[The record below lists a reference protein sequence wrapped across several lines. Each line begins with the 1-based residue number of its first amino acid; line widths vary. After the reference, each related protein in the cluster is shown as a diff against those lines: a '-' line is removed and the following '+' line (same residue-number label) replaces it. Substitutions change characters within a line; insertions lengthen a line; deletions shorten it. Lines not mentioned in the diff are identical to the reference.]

1 MAGAAARAL
10 TGGGG
15 NAGASGE
22 ASGPF
27 GVTAAMLGGSS
38 NLALNASNIVGG
50 FGRGNIAGNAMTQA
64 QQAAQQAQAA
74 GAGSSGEAQS
84 SMSSI
89 GNIASAVSN
98 PKLGD
103 AGFGN
108 KLGTGSYS
116 GGVETRGIMDAA
128 PPKSRAQDMLGQS
141 QMKASPTS
149 EQAFSRP
156 EGAIAGMFQPQQ
168 RQEELTFN
176 PSKTI

>member
-1 MAGAAARAL
+1 
-10 TGGGG
+10 
-15 NAGASGE
+15 
-22 ASGPF
+22 
-27 GVTAAMLGGSS
+27 
-38 NLALNASNIVGG
+38 
-50 FGRGNIAGNAMTQA
+50 
-64 QQAAQQAQAA
+64 
-74 GAGSSGEAQS
+74 
-84 SMSSI
+84 MSSI

-108 KLGTGSYS
+108 KLGTGDYS
-116 GGVETRGIMDAA
+116 GGVETRGIMDVA
-128 PPKSRAQDMLGQS
+128 PPQSRAQDMLGQS

>member
-1 MAGAAARAL
+1 
-10 TGGGG
+10 
-15 NAGASGE
+15 
-22 ASGPF
+22 
-27 GVTAAMLGGSS
+27 
-38 NLALNASNIVGG
+38 
-50 FGRGNIAGNAMTQA
+50 
-64 QQAAQQAQAA
+64 
-74 GAGSSGEAQS
+74 
-84 SMSSI
+84 MSSI

-108 KLGTGSYS
+108 KLGTGDYS